1 MWPMVKSLARRA
13 GLQQPWL
20 QTSRIP
26 GRITQLLDDLT
37 AVIGWRTW
45 AERVFILPILCAVTT
60 SGKYRRDH
68 YGCQD
73 NEGNCTMGMP

>member
-1 MWPMVKSLARRA
+1 MCPMVKSLARRA

-45 AERVFILPILCAVTT
+45 AERVFILPLLLNPMKIGNPLLCLIPTGSLVPVL
-60 SGKYRRDH
+60 D
-68 YGCQD
+68 Q
-73 NEGNCTMGMP
+73 